1 MVRSCS
7 WDRVGWHSQI
17 FIDLEIGSESQSV
30 HILVPLEHYYIS
42 IQNPMVT
49 SDGTWIFSFKSTK
62 NHKDIFFF
70 VNVATHV
77 G

>member
-30 HILVPLEHYYIS
+30 HILVPLEGGI
-42 IQNPMVT
+42 T
-49 SDGTWIFSFKSTK
+49 LK
-62 NHKDIFFF
+62 NVVILC
-70 VNVATHV
+70 VVSGLV
-77 G
+77 GG